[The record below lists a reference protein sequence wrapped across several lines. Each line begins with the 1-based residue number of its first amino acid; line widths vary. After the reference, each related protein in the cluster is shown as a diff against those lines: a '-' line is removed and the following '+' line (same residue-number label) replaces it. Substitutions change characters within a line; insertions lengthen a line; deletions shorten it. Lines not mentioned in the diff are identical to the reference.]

1 MFKLVRKLWRDE
13 EGPTAVE
20 YALLLVLVALAIAG
34 ITPGLRNAITTV
46 YQSVVTS
53 LTPGG

>member
-1 MFKLVRKLWRDE
+1 MIKSLRRLWKDE

-34 ITPGLRNAITTV
+34 ITPGLRTAITTV
-46 YQSVVTS
+46 YNNIITA
-53 LTPGG
+53 LAG